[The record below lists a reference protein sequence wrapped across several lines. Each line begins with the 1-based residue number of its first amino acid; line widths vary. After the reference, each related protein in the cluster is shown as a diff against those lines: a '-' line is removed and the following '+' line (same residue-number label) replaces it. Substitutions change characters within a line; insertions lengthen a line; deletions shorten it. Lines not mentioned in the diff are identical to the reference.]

1 MTPPYAIYERIKT
14 SIIDDIESGKLKPDD
29 KILSE
34 NELASRFNASRMTA
48 NRALKELKEEGR
60 IVRVHGVG
68 SFVSRPKP
76 DAALLEIKSI
86 ALEIDAW
93 GGRHS
98 AEVVVLEK
106 TITDDTIAQKMEIP
120 VNDPVF
126 HSVIIHMDSGIPI
139 QYSER
144 YISPTVA
151 PLYLEQ
157 DFKNTTPSEYLL
169 SIAPV
174 RQAEH
179 SIEAVIPD
187 PDVRGYL
194 DIASEEPCICLKR
207 RTWSFNRVA
216 TFTTM
221 ISPGSRYKLKGRFS
235 PKGKM

>member
-29 KILSE
+29 KIKSE
-34 NELASRFNASRMTA
+34 NELANQFNASRMTA

-76 DAALLEIKSI
+76 EAALLEIKSI
-86 ALEIDAW
+86 ARQIEAW
-93 GGRHS
+93 GGQHS
-98 AEVVVLEK
+98 AHVMVLEK
-106 TITDDTIAQKMEIP
+106 TTADDTIARKMEIP

-126 HSVIIHMDSGIPI
+126 HSIIIHKDSRIPI

-144 YISPTVA
+144 YISPAVA

-157 DFKNTTPSEYLL
+157 DFQNTPPNEYLL

-187 PDVRGYL
+187 QDVREYL
-194 DIASEEPCICLKR
+194 DITSAEPCICLKR
-207 RTWSFNRVA
+207 RTWSFNQVA